1 MRTPPQG
8 RASAPVHFYVFTL
21 TTRKCNH
28 RMNKTTHHYTEAGPR
43 RGRHSGAT
51 RLLTRLSACAGM
63 TLQSDV
69 EKHHDQTKNH
79 PDHEG
84 NTGMTLHTKARR
96 AALALALAAGMIPG
110 LASAAPVSCEH
121 WNTLAF
127 FIRAGAAD
135 VARCLKTKDAN
146 ARDAAGLTPMH
157 RAAGFGRTPALVR
170 TLAKAGAQP
179 NARDVNGMTPLHL
192 AVNFN
197 RNPAVV
203 TALIAAGAE
212 IETREQRGWTPLHLA
227 AAFGKTPAVVR
238 ALTKAGAKVDAQTG
252 IGRTALHLAA
262 QGGAPATVAA
272 LIKAGAK
279 VNARD
284 IFGRAPLHLAAQ
296 GDSPAAVRALV
307 KAGAKINARDKRGA
321 WTPLHLAA
329 WFGKSPAVVRALIRA
344 GANPRAKDKS
354 GKTPLDY
361 AKQNPAFKGNLSHF
375 KRRK

>member
-51 RLLTRLSACAGM
+51 RLLTRLSACAGRAI
-63 TLQSDV
+63 QSDG

-170 TLAKAGAQP
+170 TLAKADAQP

-203 TALIAAGAE
+203 TALIKPPGPKSKRENSAGGRRSTSRRPSARRPPWCARSRKRE
-212 IETREQRGWTPLHLA
+212 RRWTRRRASDARRSIWPRRG
-227 AAFGKTPAVVR
+227 VR
-238 ALTKAGAKVDAQTG
+238 PK
-252 IGRTALHLAA
+252 
-262 QGGAPATVAA
+262 P
-272 LIKAGAK
+272 
-279 VNARD
+279 
-284 IFGRAPLHLAAQ
+284 
-296 GDSPAAVRALV
+296 
-307 KAGAKINARDKRGA
+307 
-321 WTPLHLAA
+321 W
-329 WFGKSPAVVRALIRA
+329 
-344 GANPRAKDKS
+344 PRS
-354 GKTPLDY
+354 
-361 AKQNPAFKGNLSHF
+361 
-375 KRRK
+375 

>member
-8 RASAPVHFYVFTL
+8 RAPAPVHFYVFTL

-63 TLQSDV
+63 TLQSDG

-96 AALALALAAGMIPG
+96 AAVALALAAGMIPG

-170 TLAKAGAQP
+170 TLAKAGRSAER
-179 NARDVNGMTPLHL
+179 ARYERHDAAPSGGELQQESRGR
-192 AVNFN
+192 N
-197 RNPAVV
+197 RAHQ
-203 TALIAAGAE
+203 AAGAD
-212 IETREQRGWTPLHLA
+212 IEAREQRGWTPLHLA

-307 KAGAKINARDKRGA
+307 KARSEDKRA
-321 WTPLHLAA
+321 
-329 WFGKSPAVVRALIRA
+329 R
-344 GANPRAKDKS
+344 
-354 GKTPLDY
+354 
-361 AKQNPAFKGNLSHF
+361 
-375 KRRK
+375 